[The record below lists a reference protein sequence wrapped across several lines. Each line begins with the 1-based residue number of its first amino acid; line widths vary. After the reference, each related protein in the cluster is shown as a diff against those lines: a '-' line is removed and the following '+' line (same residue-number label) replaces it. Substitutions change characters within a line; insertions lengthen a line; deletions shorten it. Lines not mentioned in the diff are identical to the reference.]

1 MKIDREQAI
10 KIIAANEVVNISK
23 EDRELLIYNSWG
35 LDETDKEFYLL
46 PTDLRKELLDF
57 DEPQENIMSSK
68 YDKLV
73 KISCE
78 SSYEQYTNEKLA
90 NIVMEILKCKVVII
104 GQNPL
109 KHSCPC
115 CGKNT
120 LSICGEYDICSCCG
134 WEDDGIIDEEKYSNP
149 NHMTLKQGKNN
160 YRLYG
165 KCIKSANS

>member
-1 MKIDREQAI
+1 MEQFALMKKKCKERWRKFYYLKLTQRYV

-78 SSYEQYTNEKLA
+78 SSYKQYTNEKIEAIQRNQSIHYYHRDEQLNTA
-90 NIVMEILKCKVVII
+90 FMTAQNGEI
-104 GQNPL
+104 QN
-109 KHSCPC
+109 HFR
-115 CGKNT
+115 
-120 LSICGEYDICSCCG
+120 YD
-134 WEDDGIIDEEKYSNP
+134 
-149 NHMTLKQGKNN
+149 
-160 YRLYG
+160 
-165 KCIKSANS
+165 A